1 MKRLLVYTFLTYLA
15 CIGSVLLLNEV
26 LIERQSREDVEALSL
41 FSLAYLMVLTGYF
54 YFTFLSIID
63 RKYQGSLGKYYPL
76 SSGFLLNVPFFI
88 FAIVMSGEA
97 FQPTEEGLLFSMM
110 YIVVGYVFGK
120 LFSGYRTQRQKF
132 A

>member
-26 LIERQSREDVEALSL
+26 LIERQSREDVEGLAL

-54 YFTFLSIID
+54 YFTSLSIID
-63 RKYQGSLGKYYPL
+63 RKYQGSLRKYYPL

-97 FQPTEEGLLFSMM
+97 FQPTEGLLFSMM
-110 YIVVGYVFGK
+110 YVVVGHVFGK
-120 LFSGYRTQRQKF
+120 LLSGYRTQRLKF